1 MVQDSSLQPPAN
13 SYIILQ
19 ALKTALDYDLFGI
32 SILQEL
38 FY

>member
-1 MVQDSSLQPPAN
+1 MVQDSSQQSRAN
-13 SYIILQ
+13 SCIILQ

-32 SILQEL
+32 SIPQEL